1 MAITTGVPQL
11 YLLIGIAEQHDDG
24 RRDLAEAGAPQ
35 SALWS
40 PLRNQR
46 GEKNAPGIGRACM
59 YVYVCIYTYIHIYI
73 YVYVWTDGLI
83 DEYIYIYYYYY
94 RLKKN

>member
-11 YLLIGIAEQHDDG
+11 YLLTGIAEQHDDG

-46 GEKNAPGIGRACM
+46 GEKKCSWNRTRM
-59 YVYVCIYTYIHIYI
+59 YVCICM
-73 YVYVWTDGLI
+73 
-83 DEYIYIYYYYY
+83 YIYIYIYSYLYIY
-94 RLKKN
+94 TYMYMCGRMD